1 MCHQATKK
9 SVLHRNEVIYLKEQK
24 TPAFLHE
31 LSKEERAV
39 IVNYRLSNDEGKAK
53 IIKAA
58 SEKDE
63 EREHEKQDSK

>member
-1 MCHQATKK
+1 M
-9 SVLHRNEVIYLKEQK
+9 KEQK